1 MVTFRGIVA
10 KPIRLNLEIPTSQS
24 IEKGISGEVSQ
35 ILELLKISCRY
46 GFHLHQNM
54 PYSEITGSVGVCPD
68 INSDVSLATD
78 ILNVSYSFILLLL
91 CNYVI
96 IK

>member
-1 MVTFRGIVA
+1 MDGNFPKNCRKTD
-10 KPIRLNLEIPTSQS
+10 
-24 IEKGISGEVSQ
+24 
-35 ILELLKISCRY
+35 ILELIEISCRY

-78 ILNVSYSFILLLL
+78 ILNVSYSLYFY
-91 CNYVI
+91 CSVI
-96 IK
+96 ML